1 MSSGVFAEMKETQ
14 YRQGDVL
21 LRRVEALPPDVKK
34 RPVDAG
40 RVVLAYGE
48 VTGHAHAID
57 ASFATMYGIEDK
69 DWLVARPG
77 ATLCHEEHS
86 ALVLDAGVYEVIR
99 QREYQNQGWR
109 RVSD

>member
-1 MSSGVFAEMKETQ
+1 MSDTQ

-21 LRRVEALPPDVKK
+21 LKRVGVLPPEAKK
-34 RPVDAG
+34 RPDDAG

-57 ASFATMYGIEDK
+57 SSFATMYGVADK

-86 ALVLDAGVYEVIR
+86 ALVLEPGIYEVIR